1 MSLVCNNVGASFA
14 AIPALDS
21 RAPYVSR
28 LSARS
33 ALYTE
38 FRLLL
43 DDLERPLRPEQCRE
57 LIVDKNCLARKSSST
72 RTKLWNELRTRY
84 RLNSDDQL
92 FNAFWAEWRRC
103 QSDQERGLTASA
115 LFALND
121 RLVADLGRE
130 WLFPLL
136 RRAPAELRVNEVR
149 GFILAKSRRGHP
161 EIQNWSDETTL
172 AVAQKYCA
180 SLRDFGLA
188 TGTVH
193 KKSVRPALYG
203 APVRLLI
210 HALRLADLS
219 SLEIVNT
226 PIFRLLAI
234 DSSEVIDALSE
245 LNRVSALRF
254 RIQGDIVELD
264 LLEAA

>member
-1 MSLVCNNVGASFA
+1 MSLVSSNVASSSVV
-14 AIPALDS
+14 IPALDPGAS
-21 RAPYVSR
+21 YVSR

-38 FRLLL
+38 LRLLL
-43 DDLERPLRPEQCRE
+43 DDHGHPMKPEQYRA
-57 LIVDKNCLARKSSST
+57 LIVEKNCLARKSSST
-72 RTKLWNELRTRY
+72 RSKLWTELRTRY
-84 RLNSDDQL
+84 RLNSVDPL
-92 FNAFWAEWRRC
+92 FKAFWAEWRRC
-103 QSDQERGLTASA
+103 QSDQERGLTAYV

-121 RLVADLGRE
+121 RLAADLGRE

-149 GFILAKSRRGHP
+149 SFIFGKSRRGHP
-161 EIQNWSDETTL
+161 EIQNWSDKTTL

-203 APVRLLI
+203 SPVRLLI
-210 HALRLADLS
+210 HALRLAHLS
-219 SLEIVNT
+219 SLEIVNAS
-226 PIFRLLAI
+226 IFQLLAI
-234 DSSEVIDALSE
+234 DSSEVIDALGE